1 MRPPS
6 DEPEG
11 RSGEPE
17 GQSQKTAAPA
27 GAGPAGRDRPVEHR
41 DAFVA
46 GGAYGVLFV
55 LGAVEAIMGSF
66 QYSWTVGPVPAA
78 ALGCCAALLVTCLLA
93 GWAMRSLGGALVPA
107 IAWIIVSFV
116 LAMPDAPGSVIIT
129 NTASG
134 KWYLYGG
141 AFSAT
146 IGVAAAFLLWIRGM
160 PRPKPL
166 R

>member
-1 MRPPS
+1 MEPRPN
-6 DEPEG
+6 EPERQG
-11 RSGEPE
+11 PE
-17 GQSQKTAAPA
+17 KPAPA
-27 GAGPAGRDRPVEHR
+27 VTDPAGGDRPVDHR
-41 DAFVA
+41 DAFVT

-66 QYSWTVGPVPAA
+66 EYSWTVGPVPAA

-107 IAWIIVSFV
+107 IAWIIVTFV
-116 LAMPDAPGSVIIT
+116 LAMPDAPGSVIIA
-129 NTASG
+129 NTTSG

-141 AFSAT
+141 AFSAA
-146 IGVAAAFLLWIRGM
+146 IGVAAAFTLWVRGM
-160 PRPKPL
+160 PRPKPA

>member
-1 MRPPS
+1 MEPRPN
-6 DEPEG
+6 EPE
-11 RSGEPE
+11 RQWPE
-17 GQSQKTAAPA
+17 KPAPA
-27 GAGPAGRDRPVEHR
+27 VADPAGGDRPVDHR
-41 DAFVA
+41 DAFVT

-55 LGAVEAIMGSF
+55 LGAAEAIMGSF
-66 QYSWTVGPVPAA
+66 EYSWTVGPVPAA

-107 IAWIIVSFV
+107 IAWIIVTFV

-141 AFSAT
+141 AFSAA
-146 IGVAAAFLLWIRGM
+146 IGVAAAFTLWVRGM
-160 PRPKPL
+160 PRPKPA

>member
-1 MRPPS
+1 MEPRPN
-6 DEPEG
+6 EPE
-11 RSGEPE
+11 RQWPE
-17 GQSQKTAAPA
+17 KPAPSVADRA
-27 GAGPAGRDRPVEHR
+27 GGDRPVDHP
-41 DAFVA
+41 DAFVT

-55 LGAVEAIMGSF
+55 VGAVEAIMGSF

-78 ALGCCAALLVTCLLA
+78 ALGCCAAILVTCLLA
-93 GWAMRSLGGALVPA
+93 GWAMRSLAGALVPA
-107 IAWIIVSFV
+107 IAWIIVTFV

-141 AFSAT
+141 AFSAA
-146 IGVAAAFLLWIRGM
+146 IGVAAAFTLWVRGM
-160 PRPKPL
+160 PRPKPA

>member
-1 MRPPS
+1 MGPRA
-6 DEPEG
+6 DEPK
-11 RSGEPE
+11 
-17 GQSQKTAAPA
+17 GQWQKTPAPA
-27 GAGPAGRDRPVEHR
+27 VTDSAGGDRPVEHR
-41 DAFVA
+41 DAFVT

-66 QYSWTVGPVPAA
+66 EYSWTVGPVPAA

-93 GWAMRSLGGALVPA
+93 GWAMRSLGGALLPA
-107 IAWIIVSFV
+107 IAWILVSFL

-134 KWYLYGG
+134 EWYLYGG
-141 AFSAT
+141 AISAA
-146 IGVAAAFLLWIRGM
+146 IGVAVAFAIWVRGM
-160 PRPKPL
+160 TGAKPV